1 MTDER
6 MPYAPYPA
14 PTGTVL
20 AAPPTPVDSSSGSGP
35 WFLARANLG
44 VLIDL
49 LREGGR
55 TVIGPKVMDGAV
67 VYGEIRSVDELPAGI
82 GDEQSAGRYR
92 LVEDQHHRVFDY
104 AVGPVSPK
112 RWTFPPV
119 VPLNVGRRDGKAV
132 TFEPAPIDSPP
143 LAFLGVRACELAA
156 LGIQDRV
163 FLGGPYT
170 DEDYRARRRNALV
183 IAVNCT
189 AAASTCFCT
198 SMGTGPEV
206 RGGYDVAL
214 TELDEGFLLRAGS
227 PEGADL
233 VARLP
238 VRGADAGQL
247 FRAAEA
253 VGKVGRHDGRPGTHG
268 RPPRPS
274 AGPVRQPPLG
284 EDRGALPLVR
294 QLHDG
299 LSHLLLQQRDAA
311 LRSRR

>member
-1 MTDER
+1 VVTDER

-14 PTGTVL
+14 PTGTAV
-20 AAPPTPVDSSSGSGP
+20 AAPPGRVQSEHGSGP

-49 LREGGR
+49 LREDGR
-55 TVIGPKVMDGAV
+55 TVIGPTVQDGAV
-67 VYGEIRSVDELPAGI
+67 VYAEIRSVDELPAGV
-82 GDEQSAGRYR
+82 GDEQAPGHYG
-92 LVEDQHHRVFDY
+92 LVKHQDRRVFDY
-104 AVGPVSPK
+104 AVGPISPK

-119 VPLNVGRRDGKAV
+119 VPLNVGRRDGKAI
-132 TFEPAPIDSPP
+132 TFEPAPINPP
-143 LAFLGVRACELAA
+143 ALAFLGVRACELAA

-183 IAVNCT
+183 VAVNCT
-189 AAASTCFCT
+189 TAASTCFCT
-198 SMGTGPEV
+198 SMGTGPEA
-206 RGGYDVAL
+206 RGGYDIAL
-214 TELDEGFLLRAGS
+214 TELDEGFLLRAGT

-253 VGKVGRHDGRPGTHG
+253 VGKV
-268 RPPRPS
+268 
-274 AGPVRQPPLG
+274 
-284 EDRGALPLVR
+284 
-294 QLHDG
+294 
-299 LSHLLLQQRDAA
+299 AA
-311 LRSRR
+311 LMGDRPRVCTIGCSPSSTARGGRRSRSDACPAPTARWSARPASAAA